1 MVVATATLALQ
12 RQLVERDLP
21 RTVDALHP
29 LLRRRPQYAML
40 KGRSNYLCLHRLHEG
55 MPQDE
60 EEGLFDQFEAATPT
74 SKLGQDLLRL
84 RDWTDGTETGDRD
97 DLTPG
102 VSDRAWAQ
110 VSVSSRECLGA
121 QKCAYGA
128 ECFAE
133 MARERAKLAEVVVTN
148 HALLAIDAIEGAPVL
163 PQHEVLI
170 VDEAHELVSRVTGVA
185 TGELTPGQV
194 NRAVRR
200 AAKLANEKAAD
211 QLQTAAEGFE
221 RLMELALPGRL
232 EEIPEDL
239 GYALMALRDACRT
252 VISAI
257 GATRD
262 KSVQDEDAVR
272 KQALAS
278 VESVHDVAER
288 ITNGSEW
295 DVVWYER
302 HDRFGAS
309 LRVAPMSVSGLL
321 REKLFA
327 DRSVTL
333 TSATLKLGG
342 DFNGVGASLGLAPEG
357 TAGEDLP
364 QWKGVDVG
372 SPFDYPKQGILYVAK
387 HLARPARDGDRADML
402 DELTELIQAAGG
414 RTLGLFSSMRGA
426 QLAAEELR
434 SRIPEYPILLQGEET
449 LGELIKNFAA
459 DPKTCLFGTLSL
471 WQGVDVPG
479 ASCQLVVMDKIP
491 FPRPDDPLMSARQK
505 AVEDAGGNGFMAV
518 AATHAALLMAQ
529 EPAVSSVRRATGVW
543 SPSSTSGW
551 PRLAT
556 AAISRRHCPTS
567 GTPRTVTRPGG
578 RWRRSTRRRSRKKP
592 NRQRRRPNRRRKQP
606 NRRDPEGVGPA
617 PPGRPTDAR
626 SRTAQD
632 PGTGAGVPGSG
643 QGARPMVP
651 ARRGRHTRRSTATT
665 LPRIVASS
673 PGIGSYAELC
683 GRSQTWPSSR
693 LKRLTVASPS
703 SMAATMSPFSATG
716 WRRTVTQSPSQIAA
730 SIIESPT
737 TFRTNSS
744 PSPTSWRGRGKT
756 SSTDSSAR
764 IGPPAAI
771 RPTNGTYDAAGLP
784 AVSVGCT
791 DEDWSEP
798 RTSYARGRCGSR
810 RRKPLRSSAI
820 SWCATEDVLDR
831 PTAWPIS
838 RIDGGY
844 PRRCTESLMTSITRR
859 CRSVSPELSARIPGG
874 RPGRE
879 RLCPSGFAASFIA
892 CTGSSR
898 PWERSWAVMVALS
911 AVVVTSAP
919 LDGLPA
925 GQR

>member
-1 MVVATATLALQ
+1 MTKPSLPELLHAAVAAVGGVERPGQVTMAESVSQAIDDGSHLLIQAGTGTGKSLGYLVPALAHGDRVVVATATLALQ

-29 LLRRRPQYAML
+29 LLRRRPEFAML

-55 MPQDE
+55 VPQE
-60 EEGLFDQFEAATPT
+60 EEDGLFDHPLAFGMGDPTSAAAPT
-74 SKLGQDLLRL
+74 SKLGQDLMRL
-84 RDWTDGTETGDRD
+84 RDWSDETETGDRD

-102 VSDRAWAQ
+102 VSDRAWSQ

-121 QKCAYGA
+121 SKCAYGA

-200 AAKLANEKAAD
+200 AARLVNEKAAD

-239 GYALMALRDACRT
+239 GYALLALRDAART
-252 VISAI
+252 VISAL

-262 KSVQDEDAVR
+262 KSVQDEDVVR

-278 VESVHDVAER
+278 IESVHEVAER
-288 ITNGSEW
+288 ISHGSEY

-309 LRVAPMSVSGLL
+309 LRVAPLSVSGLL

-327 DRSVTL
+327 DRSVVL

-357 TAGEDLP
+357 AEGEELP
-364 QWKGVDVG
+364 VWKGVDVG

-387 HLARPARDGDRADML
+387 HLSRPVRDGGRDDML

-414 RTLGLFSSMRGA
+414 RTLGLFSSMRAA

-434 SRIPEYPILLQGEET
+434 SRIPEFPILLQGEET

-479 ASCQLVVMDKIP
+479 PSCQLVVMDKIP

-529 EPAVSSVRRATGVW
+529 GAGRLVRATGDRGVVAVLDQ
-543 SPSSTSGW
+543 
-551 PRLAT
+551 RLAT
-556 AAISRRHCPTS
+556 ARYGSYLKASLPDFWYTTDRNQ
-567 GTPRTVTRPGG
+567 V
-578 RWRRSTRRRSRKKP
+578 RRS
-592 NRQRRRPNRRRKQP
+592 
-606 NRRDPEGVGPA
+606 
-617 PPGRPTDAR
+617 
-626 SRTAQD
+626 
-632 PGTGAGVPGSG
+632 
-643 QGARPMVP
+643 
-651 ARRGRHTRRSTATT
+651 
-665 LPRIVASS
+665 L
-673 PGIGSYAELC
+673 
-683 GRSQTWPSSR
+683 
-693 LKRLTVASPS
+693 
-703 SMAATMSPFSATG
+703 
-716 WRRTVTQSPSQIAA
+716 
-730 SIIESPT
+730 
-737 TFRTNSS
+737 
-744 PSPTSWRGRGKT
+744 
-756 SSTDSSAR
+756 
-764 IGPPAAI
+764 AAI
-771 RPTNGTYDAAGLP
+771 DA
-784 AVSVGCT
+784 T
-791 DEDWSEP
+791 
-798 RTSYARGRCGSR
+798 AR
-810 RRKPLRSSAI
+810 A
-820 SWCATEDVLDR
+820 
-831 PTAWPIS
+831 
-838 RIDGGY
+838 DGK
-844 PRRCTESLMTSITRR
+844 
-859 CRSVSPELSARIPGG
+859 
-874 RPGRE
+874 
-879 RLCPSGFAASFIA
+879 
-892 CTGSSR
+892 
-898 PWERSWAVMVALS
+898 
-911 AVVVTSAP
+911 
-919 LDGLPA
+919 
-925 GQR
+925 